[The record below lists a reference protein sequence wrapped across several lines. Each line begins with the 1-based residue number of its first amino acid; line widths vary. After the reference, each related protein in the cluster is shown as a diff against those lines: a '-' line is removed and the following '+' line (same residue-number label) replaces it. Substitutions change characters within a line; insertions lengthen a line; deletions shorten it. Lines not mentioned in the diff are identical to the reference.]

1 MDLDF
6 SPVWSGWSDLLHGAL
21 VTDEIS
27 SASLL
32 LGCLLGLLSGSGRL
46 NPRRR
51 ILYGACTA
59 YVAAIRGTPLLVQ
72 LFILFFGLP
81 QFGVMLPAFSCG
93 ILGLGVY
100 SGAYVSEIVRGSIQS
115 VDRGQMEA
123 ARSIGMSAAQAMRSV
138 ILPQA
143 LVRMLPPL
151 GNEFIA
157 LIKNSAL
164 VSLLTIHDL
173 MHEGQ
178 KIISVS
184 YRSLEVYLAVAVIY
198 FVLTGVTTMALGRLE
213 LRLRAGGMVQ

>member
-21 VTDEIS
+21 VTVEIT

-32 LGCLLGLLSGSGRL
+32 LGCLLGLLSGIGRL

-72 LFILFFGLP
+72 LCILFFGLP

-115 VDRGQMEA
+115 VDRGQME
-123 ARSIGMSAAQAMRSV
+123 
-138 ILPQA
+138 
-143 LVRMLPPL
+143 
-151 GNEFIA
+151 
-157 LIKNSAL
+157 
-164 VSLLTIHDL
+164 
-173 MHEGQ
+173 
-178 KIISVS
+178 
-184 YRSLEVYLAVAVIY
+184 
-198 FVLTGVTTMALGRLE
+198 
-213 LRLRAGGMVQ
+213 